1 MGAIGLQRGVQNLLI
16 GAGAKTFGKVSLW
29 TCERVVGQFDCGD
42 PPRSRSS
49 ASVTLAN
56 SRHCK
61 AASTKEDLASR
72 SLTCEAMWS
81 QYAAL

>member
-1 MGAIGLQRGVQNLLI
+1 MGAIGLQRRVQNLLI
-16 GAGAKTFGKVSLW
+16 GAGAKTFGKVLLW
-29 TCERVVGQFDCGD
+29 TCERVVGQFDCGG

-61 AASTKEDLASR
+61 ARHLISVASFIMGQPKP
-72 SLTCEAMWS
+72 
-81 QYAAL
+81 

>member
-1 MGAIGLQRGVQNLLI
+1 MGAIGLQRAFKMRRLAL
-16 GAGAKTFGKVSLW
+16 GAETFGKASLW
-29 TCERVVGQFDCGD
+29 TCERVVGQFDCGG

-56 SRHCK
+56 SRHCT
-61 AASTKEDLASR
+61 AASAKKRLASR

-81 QYAAL
+81 QCAAL